1 MQDPQNAPTGTCA
14 VLITGKDRSL
24 VANLGAAN
32 NFNVSHLSKPEI
44 AALIDNAKYFYI
56 EGFFLTHGVESA
68 LYVAKHAA
76 AANKTFMM
84 NISAPFLCQFFKEQL
99 EKMAPYW
106 DVLFGKWGICY
117 YYYNLKY

>member
-32 NFNVSHLSKPEI
+32 NFHVSHLSKPDI
-44 AALIDNAKYFYI
+44 AALLEKAKYFYI

-76 AANKTFMM
+76 ETQKTFIM

-99 EKMAPYW
+99 EKVSLYW
-106 DVLFGKWGICY
+106 DVLFGR
-117 YYYNLKY
+117 